1 MRAFDILISR
11 ADKAEKTV
19 DELEDVNRNYK
30 LKLKK
35 KKKKNR
41 LKHSRTVV
49 QSLSCVRFFATS
61 WTMWH
66 ESLHCPS
73 LSPGVCS
80 NSSPL
85 SQ

>member
-35 KKKKNR
+35 RKRK
-41 LKHSRTVV
+41 
-49 QSLSCVRFFATS
+49 
-61 WTMWH
+61 
-66 ESLHCPS
+66 PD
-73 LSPGVCS
+73 
-80 NSSPL
+80 
-85 SQ
+85 